1 MRYCVMVLAV
11 GDMAYKADAMKVLR
25 HYFTLHSIPHTFIE
39 QMPTNVDLRGSH
51 PSWWKLLAH
60 SILPGYDVI
69 ICWDLDLLPRSSDVE
84 VMKDF
89 DMTSMCLAWDSHAK
103 AYPNDKFL
111 PSFKYN
117 GGLIGIPSSFA
128 AFTTSVFTAHAPG
141 TYPSYEQYY
150 LNEELQRRSIP
161 VHELPADIN
170 VLYSFP
176 EFDSARLQHYTYKDD
191 AKQQVHPHYLRY
203 FKMTEYD
210 TRIDMI
216 RSLVPVGS
224 KLCELGVFR
233 GDMAR
238 VVQEMIQPSLY
249 VLIDF
254 FHGIMGSGDQDGNN
268 FGYVDLDKSYAN
280 LVQYYQAVPAIH
292 VIRGDGVASLN
303 MYPDDTFD
311 MVYIDADH
319 SYEGCKRDLEA
330 AVKKVKVG
338 GYIMGHDY
346 EMNMAKAQNVYHFG
360 VKKAVDEFC
369 MERGLHICAKGL
381 DGCVSYAI
389 RREA

>member
-1 MRYCVMVLAV
+1 MVLAV
-11 GDMAYKADAMKVLR
+11 GNMDYKADAMEILR

-39 QMPTNVDLRGSH
+39 QIPAILNVRGSH

-60 SILPGYDVI
+60 SILPGYDYI
-69 ICWDLDLLPRSSDVE
+69 ICWDLDLLPKSPHVE

-89 DMTSMCLAWDSHAK
+89 DMTSLCFAWDSHAK

-117 GGLIGIPSSFA
+117 GGIIGIPSSFA
-128 AFTTSVFTAHAPG
+128 EFTTNVFRSYAPG
-141 TYPSYEQYY
+141 TYPSCEQYY
-150 LNEELQRRSIP
+150 LNEELQQQSIP

-176 EFDSARLQHYTYKDD
+176 EFESARLQHYTYKDG
-191 AKQQVHPHYLRY
+191 AKQQIHPHYLRY
-203 FKMTEYD
+203 FNIAEYD

-224 KLCELGVFR
+224 KLCEVGVFK
-233 GDMAR
+233 GEMAG
-238 VVQEMIQPSLY
+238 VVQQLIQPSLY

-254 FHGIMGSGDQDGNN
+254 FQGNMGSGDQDGNN
-268 FGYVDLDKSYAN
+268 FQYVDLDKSYTN
-280 LVQYYQAVPAIH
+280 LVQYYQSVPAIQ
-292 VIRGDGVASLN
+292 VIRGDGVESLN
-303 MYPDDTFD
+303 TYPDDTFD

-330 AVKKVKVG
+330 SVKKVKVG

-346 EMNMAKAQNVYHFG
+346 EMNMQKAQNVYHFG
-360 VKKAVDEFC
+360 VKQAVDEFC
-369 MERGLHICAKGL
+369 LTRGLRICAKGL

>member
-1 MRYCVMVLAV
+1 MVLAV
-11 GDMAYKADAMKVLR
+11 GNIAYKADALEILR
-25 HYFTLHSIPHTFIE
+25 HYFTLHSIPYTFIE
-39 QMPTNVDLRGSH
+39 QVPTNVDLMGSH

-60 SILPGYDVI
+60 SILPGYDYI
-69 ICWDLDLLPRSSDVE
+69 ICWDLDLLPRSPDVE

-89 DMTSMCLAWDSHAK
+89 DMTSMCLAWDSDAK
-103 AYPNDKFL
+103 ANPDNKFL

-128 AFTTSVFTAHAPG
+128 AFTTSVFRTHAPG

-150 LNEELQRRSIP
+150 LNEELQRQSIP
-161 VHELPADIN
+161 VHELSTDIN
-170 VLYSFP
+170 VLCSFP
-176 EFDSARLQHYTYKDD
+176 EFESARLQHYTYADD

-203 FKMTEYD
+203 FNITEYD

-238 VVQEMIQPSLY
+238 VVHAMIQPSLY

-254 FHGIMGSGDQDGNN
+254 FQGIMGSGDQDGNN
-268 FGYVDLDKSYAN
+268 FQYVDLAKSYAN
-280 LVQYYQAVPAIH
+280 LVQYYRSVPAIQ

-303 MYPDDTFD
+303 AYPDDTFD

-319 SYEGCKRDLEA
+319 SYEGCKHDLEA
-330 AVKKVKVG
+330 SFKKVKVG

-346 EMNMAKAQNVYHFG
+346 EMNMRKAQNVYHFG
-360 VKKAVDEFC
+360 VKQAVDEFC
-369 MERGLHICAKGL
+369 LTRGLRICAKGL